1 MANPIIDLQDID
13 VTFKQGKEVVHAV
26 KDVSLSIEKG
36 DIYGIVGYS
45 GAGKSTLVRT
55 INLLQK
61 PTDGTVTIDGDVFFK
76 DHQQQLSN
84 KELQKKRRSIGMIFQ
99 HFNLLN
105 ETSVIENVLFAL
117 KHSDLDDDAQEKK
130 AYELLELVGLKD
142 KAEFYPVQL
151 SGGEQQRVSIARAL
165 ANDPAILIS
174 DEATSALDPQNT
186 NQILDLLK
194 KLNTE
199 LDLTVV
205 LITHEMDAVKRVANK
220 ISVMEHGQIIERGP
234 LQKVFLQPQ
243 RELTRQFVG
252 GSLAAIDTPKAFDLD
267 QLTADEDLFQL
278 VYNGNNVTK
287 SIIIELYKKLG
298 VEASMLYG
306 NIEVLGGEPVG
317 TLFVVVKGDE
327 QQRQAA
333 VQFLQDN
340 KVTVTKID
348 DRRIWHE

>member
-252 GSLAAIDTPKAFDLD
+252 GSLAAIDTLKAFDLD

-348 DRRIWHE
+348 DRRIWNE

>member
-1 MANPIIDLQDID
+1 MTNPIIDLHDIN
-13 VTFKQGKEVVHAV
+13 VTFKQGKEIVHAV
-26 KDVSLSIEKG
+26 KDVSLEIDQG

-45 GAGKSTLVRT
+45 GAGKST

-61 PTDGTVTIDGDVFFK
+61 PTAGAVTINGDVFFK

-84 KELQKKRRSIGMIFQ
+84 KELQKKRRNIGMIFQ

-117 KHSDLDDDAQEKK
+117 KHSELDDDAQEKK

-165 ANDPAILIS
+165 ANDPEILIS

-186 NQILDLLK
+186 NQILDLLQ
-194 KLNTE
+194 KLNKQ
-199 LDLTVV
+199 LGLTVV

-220 ISVMEHGQIIERGP
+220 IAVMEHGQIIERGP

-243 RELTRQFVG
+243 QELTRQFVG
-252 GSLAAIDTPKAFDLD
+252 GSLAAVDTLRAFDLD
-267 QLTADEDLFQL
+267 HLAADEELLQL

-287 SIIIELYKKLG
+287 SIIIELYKQLG

-306 NIEVLGGEPVG
+306 NIEILGGQPVG
-317 TLFVVVKGDE
+317 TLFVVVKGNQD
-327 QQRQAA
+327 QRQSAIK
-333 VQFLQDN
+333 FLQDN
-340 KVTVTKID
+340 SVTVTKID
-348 DRRIWHE
+348 DRRIWNE

>member
-1 MANPIIDLQDID
+1 MTNPIIDLHDIN
-13 VTFKQGKEVVHAV
+13 VTFKQGKEIVHAV
-26 KDVSLSIEKG
+26 KDVSLEIDQG

-61 PTDGTVTIDGDVFFK
+61 PTAGAVTIKGDVFFK

-84 KELQKKRRSIGMIFQ
+84 KELQKKRRNIGMIFQ

-117 KHSDLDDDAQEKK
+117 KHSELDDDAQEKK

-165 ANDPAILIS
+165 ANDPEILIS

-186 NQILDLLK
+186 NQILDLLQ
-194 KLNTE
+194 KLNKQ
-199 LDLTVV
+199 LGLTVV

-220 ISVMEHGQIIERGP
+220 IAVMEHGQIIERGP

-243 RELTRQFVG
+243 QELTRQFVG
-252 GSLAAIDTPKAFDLD
+252 GSLAAVDTLRAFDLD
-267 QLTADEDLFQL
+267 HLAADEELLQL

-287 SIIIELYKKLG
+287 SIIIELYKQLG

-306 NIEVLGGEPVG
+306 NIEILGGQPVG
-317 TLFVVVKGDE
+317 TLFVVVKGNQD
-327 QQRQAA
+327 QRQSAIK
-333 VQFLQDN
+333 FLQDN
-340 KVTVTKID
+340 SVTVTKID
-348 DRRIWHE
+348 DRRIWNE

>member
-1 MANPIIDLQDID
+1 MADPIINLQDIN
-13 VTFKQGKEVVHAV
+13 VTFKQGKKVVRAV
-26 KDVSLSIEKG
+26 QDVSLAIQPG

-61 PTDGTVTIDGDVFFK
+61 PTDGTVTVDGDTFFS
-76 DHQQQLSN
+76 DHQQQVSN
-84 KELQKKRRSIGMIFQ
+84 KELQSKRRNIGMIFQ

-130 AYELLELVGLKD
+130 ALELLDLVGLKD

-165 ANDPAILIS
+165 ANDPKILIS

-194 KLNTE
+194 SLNQKIG
-199 LDLTVV
+199 LTVV

-220 ISVMEHGQIIERGP
+220 IAVMEHGKIIEKGA
-234 LQKVFLQPQ
+234 LQDVFLRPKE
-243 RELTRQFVG
+243 ELTRQFVG
-252 GSLAAIDTPKAFDLD
+252 GSLAAIDTLKAFNLD
-267 QLTADEDLFQL
+267 HLNDNEELFQL
-278 VYNGNNVTK
+278 VYNGNNVTQ
-287 SIIIELYKKLG
+287 SIIVELYKRLN
-298 VEASMLYG
+298 VEASILYG
-306 NIEVLGGEPVG
+306 NVEVLSGQPVG
-317 TLFVVVKGDE
+317 TLFIVVKGDKD
-327 QQRQAA
+327 QRDQA
-333 VQFLQDN
+333 VDFLKQSN
-340 KVTVTKID
+340 VTVTKID
-348 DRRIWHE
+348 DRRIWNE

>member
-194 KLNTE
+194 KLNDE

-220 ISVMEHGQIIERGP
+220 IAVMEHGQIIERGP

-252 GSLAAIDTPKAFDLD
+252 GSLAAIDTLKAFNLD
-267 QLTADEDLFQL
+267 QLGPDEDLFQL

-287 SIIIELYKKLG
+287 SIIIELYKQLG

-306 NIEVLGGEPVG
+306 NIEILGGEPVG
-317 TLFVVVKGDE
+317 TLFVVVRGDE

-333 VQFLQDN
+333 VKFLQDS

>member
-1 MANPIIDLQDID
+1 MTNPIIDLHDIN
-13 VTFKQGKEVVHAV
+13 VTFKQGKEIVHAV
-26 KDVSLSIEKG
+26 KDVSLEIDQG

-61 PTDGTVTIDGDVFFK
+61 PTAGAVTINGDVFFK

-84 KELQKKRRSIGMIFQ
+84 KELQKKRRNIGMIFQ

-117 KHSDLDDDAQEKK
+117 KHSELDDDAQEKK

-165 ANDPAILIS
+165 ANDPKILIS

-186 NQILDLLK
+186 NQILDLLQ
-194 KLNTE
+194 KLNKQ
-199 LDLTVV
+199 LGLTVV

-220 ISVMEHGQIIERGP
+220 IAVMEHGQIIERGP

-243 RELTRQFVG
+243 QELTRQFVG
-252 GSLAAIDTPKAFDLD
+252 GSLAAVDTLRAFDLD
-267 QLTADEDLFQL
+267 HLVADEELLQL

-287 SIIIELYKKLG
+287 SIIIELYKQLG

-306 NIEVLGGEPVG
+306 NIEILGGQPVG
-317 TLFVVVKGDE
+317 TLFVVVKGNQD
-327 QQRQAA
+327 QRQSAIK
-333 VQFLQDN
+333 FLQDN
-340 KVTVTKID
+340 SVTVTKID
-348 DRRIWHE
+348 DRRIWNE

>member
-220 ISVMEHGQIIERGP
+220 IAVMEHGQIIERGP

-252 GSLAAIDTPKAFDLD
+252 GSLAAIDTLKAFDLD

-348 DRRIWHE
+348 DRRTWHE

>member
-1 MANPIIDLQDID
+1 MANPIIDLQDIN

-61 PTDGTVTIDGDVFFK
+61 PTDGSVTINGEALFK

-84 KELQKKRRSIGMIFQ
+84 KELQKKRRNIGMIFQ

-130 AYELLELVGLKD
+130 AEELLDLVGLKD
-142 KAEFYPVQL
+142 KADFYPVQL

-165 ANDPAILIS
+165 ANDPEILIS

-194 KLNTE
+194 KLNDE
-199 LDLTVV
+199 LNLTVV

-220 ISVMEHGQIIERGP
+220 IAVMEHGQIIERGP
-234 LQKVFLQPQ
+234 LQEVFLQPKK
-243 RELTRQFVG
+243 ELTRQFVG
-252 GSLAAIDTPKAFDLD
+252 GSLAAIDTLKSFNLD
-267 QLTADEDLFQL
+267 HLADNEELFQL

-306 NIEVLGGEPVG
+306 NIEILGGNPVG
-317 TLFVVVKGDE
+317 TLFIVVKGDDDK
-327 QQRQAA
+327 RKAA
-333 VQFLQDN
+333 VKFLEDSN
-340 KVTVTKID
+340 VTVTKID
-348 DRRIWHE
+348 DRRIWNE

>member
-84 KELQKKRRSIGMIFQ
+84 KQLQKKRRSIGMIFQ

-186 NQILDLLK
+186 NQIDLLK
-194 KLNTE
+194 KLNDE

-220 ISVMEHGQIIERGP
+220 IAVMEHGQIIERGP

-252 GSLAAIDTPKAFDLD
+252 GSLAAIDTLKAFNLD
-267 QLTADEDLFQL
+267 QLGPDEDLFQL

-287 SIIIELYKKLG
+287 SIIIELYKQLG

-306 NIEVLGGEPVG
+306 NIEILGGEPVG
-317 TLFVVVKGDE
+317 TLFVVVRGDE

-333 VQFLQDN
+333 VKFLQDS

>member
-252 GSLAAIDTPKAFDLD
+252 GSLAAIDTLKAFDLD
-267 QLTADEDLFQL
+267 QLTADKDLFQL

>member
-1 MANPIIDLQDID
+1 MANPIIDLQDIN

-26 KDVSLSIEKG
+26 KDVSLSIDKG

-61 PTDGTVTIDGDVFFK
+61 PTDGTVTIDDDVFFT

-84 KELQKKRRSIGMIFQ
+84 KELQTKRRSIGMIFQ

-117 KHSDLDDDAQEKK
+117 KHSSLDDDAQEKK
-130 AYELLELVGLKD
+130 AYELLDLVGLKD
-142 KAEFYPVQL
+142 KADFYPVQL

-194 KLNTE
+194 KLNDE

-220 ISVMEHGQIIERGP
+220 IAVMEHGQIIERGP

-252 GSLAAIDTPKAFDLD
+252 GSLAAIDTLKAFNLD
-267 QLTADEDLFQL
+267 QLGPDEDLFQL

-287 SIIIELYKKLG
+287 SIIIELYKQLG

-306 NIEVLGGEPVG
+306 NIEILGGEPVG

-333 VQFLQDN
+333 VKFLQDS

>member
-84 KELQKKRRSIGMIFQ
+84 KQLQKKRRSIGMIFQ

-220 ISVMEHGQIIERGP
+220 IAVMEHGQIIERGP

-252 GSLAAIDTPKAFDLD
+252 GSLAAIDTLKAFNLD
-267 QLTADEDLFQL
+267 QLGPDEDLFQL

-287 SIIIELYKKLG
+287 SIIIELYKQLG

-317 TLFVVVKGDE
+317 TLFVVIKGDE

>member
-1 MANPIIDLQDID
+1 MANPIIDLQDIN

-220 ISVMEHGQIIERGP
+220 IAVMEHGQIIERGP

-252 GSLAAIDTPKAFDLD
+252 GSLAAIDTLKAFDLD
-267 QLTADEDLFQL
+267 QLTADKDLFQL

-317 TLFVVVKGDE
+317 TLFVVIKGDE

>member
-1 MANPIIDLQDID
+1 MAKPIIDLANIN

-61 PTDGTVTIDGDVFFK
+61 PTDGSVTIDGESFFK

-84 KELQKKRRSIGMIFQ
+84 KELQEKRRNIGMIFQ

-105 ETSVIENVLFAL
+105 ETTVIENVLFAL
-117 KHSDLDDDAQEKK
+117 KHSKLDDDAQEKK
-130 AYELLELVGLKD
+130 ALELLELVGLKD
-142 KAEFYPVQL
+142 KADFYPVQL

-165 ANDPAILIS
+165 ANDPEILIS

-194 KLNTE
+194 QLNDKL
-199 LDLTVV
+199 DPTVV

-220 ISVMEHGQIIERGP
+220 IAVMEHGQIIERGP

-243 RELTRQFVG
+243 QELTRQFVG
-252 GSLAAIDTPKAFDLD
+252 GSLAAVDTLKAFNLD
-267 QLTADEDLFQL
+267 HLADNEELFQL

-287 SIIIELYKKLG
+287 SIIIALYKELG

-306 NIEVLGGEPVG
+306 NIEILGGEPVG
-317 TLFVVVKGDE
+317 TLFVVVKGDD

-333 VQFLQDN
+333 VKFLEDN

-348 DRRIWHE
+348 DRRIWNE

>member
-1 MANPIIDLQDID
+1 MTNPIIDLHDIN
-13 VTFKQGKEVVHAV
+13 VTFKQGKEIVHAV
-26 KDVSLSIEKG
+26 KDVSLEIDQG

-61 PTDGTVTIDGDVFFK
+61 PTAGAVTINGDVFFK

-84 KELQKKRRSIGMIFQ
+84 KELQKKRRNIGMIFQ

-117 KHSDLDDDAQEKK
+117 KHSELDDDAQEKK

-165 ANDPAILIS
+165 ANDPEILIS

-186 NQILDLLK
+186 NQILDLLQ
-194 KLNTE
+194 KLNKQ
-199 LDLTVV
+199 LGLTVV

-220 ISVMEHGQIIERGP
+220 IAVMEHGQIIERGP

-243 RELTRQFVG
+243 QELTRQFVG
-252 GSLAAIDTPKAFDLD
+252 GSLAAVDTLRAFDLD
-267 QLTADEDLFQL
+267 HLAADEELLQL

-287 SIIIELYKKLG
+287 SIIIELYKQLG

-306 NIEVLGGEPVG
+306 NIEILGGQPVG
-317 TLFVVVKGDE
+317 TLFVVVKANQD
-327 QQRQAA
+327 QRQSAIK
-333 VQFLQDN
+333 FLQDN
-340 KVTVTKID
+340 SVTVTKID
-348 DRRIWHE
+348 DRRIWNE

>member
-1 MANPIIDLQDID
+1 MANPIIDLQDIN

-26 KDVSLSIEKG
+26 KDVSLSIDKG

-61 PTDGTVTIDGDVFFK
+61 PTDGTVTIDDDVFFT

-84 KELQKKRRSIGMIFQ
+84 KELQTKRRSIGMISQ

-117 KHSDLDDDAQEKK
+117 KHSSLDDDAQEKK
-130 AYELLELVGLKD
+130 AYELLDLVGLKD
-142 KAEFYPVQL
+142 KADFYPVQL

-194 KLNTE
+194 KLNDE

-220 ISVMEHGQIIERGP
+220 IAVMEHGQIIERGP

-252 GSLAAIDTPKAFDLD
+252 GSLAAIDILKAFNLD
-267 QLTADEDLFQL
+267 QLGPDEDLFQL

-287 SIIIELYKKLG
+287 SIIIELYKQLG

-306 NIEVLGGEPVG
+306 NIEILGGEPVG

-333 VQFLQDN
+333 VKFLQDS

>member
-1 MANPIIDLQDID
+1 MANPIIDLQDIN

-61 PTDGTVTIDGDVFFK
+61 PTDGSVTINGEAFFK

-84 KELQKKRRSIGMIFQ
+84 KELQKKRRNIGMIFQ

-130 AYELLELVGLKD
+130 AEELLDLVGLKD
-142 KAEFYPVQL
+142 KADFYPVQL

-165 ANDPAILIS
+165 ANDPEILIS

-194 KLNTE
+194 KLNDE
-199 LDLTVV
+199 LNLTVV

-220 ISVMEHGQIIERGP
+220 IAVMEHGQIIERGP
-234 LQKVFLQPQ
+234 LQEVFLQPKK
-243 RELTRQFVG
+243 ELTRQFVG
-252 GSLAAIDTPKAFDLD
+252 GSLAAIDTLKSFNLD
-267 QLTADEDLFQL
+267 HLADNEELFQL

-306 NIEVLGGEPVG
+306 NIEILGGNPVG
-317 TLFVVVKGDE
+317 TLFIVVKGDDDK
-327 QQRQAA
+327 RKAA
-333 VQFLQDN
+333 VKFLEDSN
-340 KVTVTKID
+340 VTVTKID
-348 DRRIWHE
+348 DRRIWNE

>member
-220 ISVMEHGQIIERGP
+220 IAVMEHGQIIERGP

-252 GSLAAIDTPKAFDLD
+252 GSLAAIDTLKAFDLD

-327 QQRQAA
+327 QQRQA
-333 VQFLQDN
+333 VIQFLQDN

>member
-1 MANPIIDLQDID
+1 MANPIIDLQDIN

-61 PTDGTVTIDGDVFFK
+61 PTDGSVTINGEAFFK

-84 KELQKKRRSIGMIFQ
+84 KELQKKRRNIGMIFQ
-99 HFNLLN
+99 HFNPLN

-194 KLNTE
+194 KLNDE

-220 ISVMEHGQIIERGP
+220 IAVMEHGQIIERGP

-252 GSLAAIDTPKAFDLD
+252 GSLAAIDTLKAFNLD
-267 QLTADEDLFQL
+267 QLGPDEDLFQL

-287 SIIIELYKKLG
+287 SIIIELYKQLG

-306 NIEVLGGEPVG
+306 NIEILGGEPVG

-333 VQFLQDN
+333 VKFLQDS

>member
-194 KLNTE
+194 KLNDE

-220 ISVMEHGQIIERGP
+220 IAVMEHGQIIERGP

-252 GSLAAIDTPKAFDLD
+252 GSLAAIDTLKAFNLD
-267 QLTADEDLFQL
+267 QLGPDEDLFQL
-278 VYNGNNVTK
+278 VYNVTK

>member
-220 ISVMEHGQIIERGP
+220 IAVKGPGQIIERGP

-252 GSLAAIDTPKAFDLD
+252 GSLAAIDTLKAFDLD

>member
-76 DHQQQLSN
+76 DPQQQLSN
-84 KELQKKRRSIGMIFQ
+84 KQLQKKRRSIGMIFQ

-220 ISVMEHGQIIERGP
+220 IAVMEHGQIIERGP

-252 GSLAAIDTPKAFDLD
+252 GSLAAIDTLKAFNLD
-267 QLTADEDLFQL
+267 QLGPDEDLFQL

-287 SIIIELYKKLG
+287 SIIIELYKQLG

-306 NIEVLGGEPVG
+306 NIEILGGEPVG

-333 VQFLQDN
+333 VKFLQDN

>member
-45 GAGKSTLVRT
+45 RAGKSTLVRT

-84 KELQKKRRSIGMIFQ
+84 KQLQKKRRSIGMIFQ

-194 KLNTE
+194 KLNDE

-220 ISVMEHGQIIERGP
+220 IAVMEHGQIIERGP

-252 GSLAAIDTPKAFDLD
+252 GSLAAIDTLKAFNLD
-267 QLTADEDLFQL
+267 QLGPDEDLFQL

-287 SIIIELYKKLG
+287 SIIIELYKQLG

-306 NIEVLGGEPVG
+306 NIEILGGEPVG
-317 TLFVVVKGDE
+317 TLFVVVRGDE

-333 VQFLQDN
+333 VKFLQDS

>member
-1 MANPIIDLQDID
+1 MANPIIDLQDIN
-13 VTFKQGKEVVHAV
+13 VTFKQGKEVIHAV
-26 KDVSLSIEKG
+26 KDVSLSIDKG

-61 PTDGTVTIDGDVFFK
+61 PTDGTVTIDDDVFFT

-84 KELQKKRRSIGMIFQ
+84 KELQTKRRSIGMIFQ

-117 KHSDLDDDAQEKK
+117 KHSSLDDDAQEKK
-130 AYELLELVGLKD
+130 AYELLDLVGLKD
-142 KAEFYPVQL
+142 KADFYPVQL

-194 KLNTE
+194 KLNDE

-220 ISVMEHGQIIERGP
+220 IAVMEHGQIIERGP

-252 GSLAAIDTPKAFDLD
+252 GSLAAIDTLKAFNLD
-267 QLTADEDLFQL
+267 QLGPDEDLFQL

-287 SIIIELYKKLG
+287 SIIIELYKQLG

-306 NIEVLGGEPVG
+306 NIEILGGEPVG